1 MDDPCFVMKT
11 GSIAIKMFSVNASSS
26 GGPGGEIVD
35 VKGGGVESVSLVG
48 GNVATT
54 VLSNID
60 NVRSCA
66 VRT

>member
-11 GSIAIKMFSVNASSS
+11 GSIAIKTFSVNASSS

-48 GNVATT
+48 GSVAT
-54 VLSNID
+54 V
-60 NVRSCA
+60 
-66 VRT
+66 